1 MRNRY
6 LDLLRAAAIVRV
18 VLYHA
23 SGWAWLTIAFPAMAL
38 MFALG
43 GSLMAASIDKY
54 GVRAIGRRMRRL
66 LPPLWTIAAVFVPAM
81 VITGLAVDW
90 RMAFWVLP
98 LYDPPANGWGALALS
113 IIWYLR
119 DYLWFVLVSP
129 LALPLFRRFPV
140 PTLLAPLAVLA
151 VVEIWVPAPPLV
163 AHVALFL
170 GCWLLGFAHH
180 DGLLRRMK
188 RPLLISLA
196 AVLGA
201 LGATWFLTHPG
212 PRGYDLN
219 DILLGDGLW
228 SAGAV
233 LIVLGFAP
241 AATAWIDRQARVSA
255 AITLLNRR
263 ALTVYLWHQP
273 AVVAVAFVM
282 AALGATG
289 DGWLAVQLA
298 VVAGLVALAVA
309 AFGWVED
316 VAALRRPVPG
326 LARLRLVLRP
336 ALDRLPAA
344 ANRLAG
350 SRPAEHP
357 VGVRPAGRLSAA
369 VAARVPRARLPQ
381 RRPSRLADADVAA
394 VGAQVQ

>member
-1 MRNRY
+1 
-6 LDLLRAAAIVRV
+6 
-18 VLYHA
+18 
-23 SGWAWLTIAFPAMAL
+23 
-38 MFALG
+38 
-43 GSLMAASIDKY
+43 
-54 GVRAIGRRMRRL
+54 
-66 LPPLWTIAAVFVPAM
+66 
-81 VITGLAVDW
+81 
-90 RMAFWVLP
+90 
-98 LYDPPANGWGALALS
+98 
-113 IIWYLR
+113 
-119 DYLWFVLVSP
+119 
-129 LALPLFRRFPV
+129 
-140 PTLLAPLAVLA
+140 
-151 VVEIWVPAPPLV
+151 
-163 AHVALFL
+163 
-170 GCWLLGFAHH
+170 
-180 DGLLRRMK
+180 MK

-201 LGATWFLTHPG
+201 LGAAWFLTHPG

-241 AATAWIDRQARVSA
+241 AATAWIDRRARVSA

-316 VAALRRPVPG
+316 LAALRRPVPG

-350 SRPAEHP
+350 SRPAEYP
-357 VGVRPAGRLSAA
+357 VGVRPAQRLSAA
-369 VAARVPRARLPQ
+369 FAARVPRARLPQ